1 MSITLLEFVVAGILV
16 VVAWQIGI
24 TIAPWIFQKLRGLKH
39 EFDEVAEEIEPDH
52 QEVVSPSQ
60 QEESR
65 SNHKYRNN

>member
-24 TIAPWIFQKLRGLKH
+24 AIAPWIIQKIRGLKH
-39 EFDEVAEEIEPDH
+39 ELDEVAEEIGPDYTE
-52 QEVVSPSQ
+52 EVSSNH
-60 QEESR
+60 QEESG